1 MSKKQCL
8 GFCRFYCS
16 RVVVIGKGGGG
27 PKIFKVSIL
36 IARLAVK

>member
-16 RVVVIGKGGGG
+16 RVVVIGKGGGT
-27 PKIFKVSIL
+27 KIFKVSIL